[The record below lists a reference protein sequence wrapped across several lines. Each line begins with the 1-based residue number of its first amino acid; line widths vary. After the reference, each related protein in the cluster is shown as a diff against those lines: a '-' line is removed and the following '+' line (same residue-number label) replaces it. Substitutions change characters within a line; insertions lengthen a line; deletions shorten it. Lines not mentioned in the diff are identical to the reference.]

1 MPKGSAPSKVLQARY
16 DRLVRD
22 LDQAWAKKNQTLFK
36 RVRRKMQTLFRG
48 EDYTRDQ
55 MEKERGGQRVMTAG
69 DYKKLQWVRKFEKSM
84 LRQGNRK

>member
-22 LDQAWAKKNQTLFK
+22 LDKAWAKKNNTLFK
-36 RVRRKMQTLFRG
+36 RVRRKIDTLFRG
-48 EDYTRDQ
+48 EDYVADR
-55 MEKERGGQRVMTAG
+55 MESERSGQRAMTAEN
-69 DYKKLQWVRKFEKSM
+69 YKKLKWVRKFEKSM